1 MNKLREEAV
10 EDFFKELEEKRKKR
24 GELKK
29 RVAFYY
35 L

>member
-10 EDFFKELEEKRKKR
+10 EDFFNDLDEKKKKR
-24 GELKK
+24 GDLKK

-35 L
+35 N